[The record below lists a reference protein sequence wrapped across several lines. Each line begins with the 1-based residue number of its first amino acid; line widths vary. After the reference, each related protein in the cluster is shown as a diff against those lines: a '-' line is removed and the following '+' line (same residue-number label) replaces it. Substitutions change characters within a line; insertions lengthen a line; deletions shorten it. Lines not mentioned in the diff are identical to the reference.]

1 MPCYVFC
8 LSSVHLC
15 SNRNSLK
22 VCCFNEKEHPAWGF
36 KKFIQVERLK
46 DQQEM
51 YLARDNSI
59 VLRCTLNMV
68 SDINSAD
75 RKRQFEIE
83 KERLAHPWTKF
94 QQDMDELFENSER

>member
-1 MPCYVFC
+1 MIDSF
-8 LSSVHLC
+8 
-15 SNRNSLK
+15 NRNSLK

-36 KKFIQVERLK
+36 KKFIPVDRLN
-46 DQQEM
+46 DQ
-51 YLARDNSI
+51 YLARDNSF

-75 RKRQFEIE
+75 RRRQFEIE

-94 QQDMDELFENSER
+94 QKDMDELFDNSERL